1 MDERHCIESGEIV
14 VILISATFAFLSGYI
29 YFTKIADQRLRSA
42 VGVKFNATEQ
52 AVREFS
58 NKTLMIIG
66 SFGGALIGWTFGGT
80 LGAFLG
86 AGGAWWVVREWNNRE
101 QRFDRQRIE
110 QSSRDVPI
118 MIDLLG
124 AALASGAT
132 VRDSIV
138 VVREAL
144 DESPLADVLGHV
156 ISMVDLGA
164 DAREAWKPWVDDPAL
179 GRLAQAITRTQ
190 DSGAA
195 LVQVLDETSL
205 ELRRMHQRTVQIAAR
220 SAGVKAVIP
229 LAACFLPAF
238 FLLGVV
244 PIVASLFDSFNFLST
259 G

>member
-1 MDERHCIESGEIV
+1 MDERHCIESGEVV
-14 VILISATFAFLSGYI
+14 VILVSAVFAFLSGFI
-29 YFTKIADQRLRSA
+29 YFTKMADKRLRSV
-42 VGVKFNATEQ
+42 VGAQLNDTEV

-58 NKTLMIIG
+58 NRTLAFIACG
-66 SFGGALIGWTFGGT
+66 GGALIGWTFGGT
-80 LGAFLG
+80 LGAILG
-86 AGGAWWVVREWNNRE
+86 AGGAWVVVRWWSGRE
-101 QRFDRQRIE
+101 QRSNRQQIE
-110 QSSRDVPI
+110 QSSRDAPI
-118 MIDLLG
+118 MIDLLA

-144 DESPLADVLGHV
+144 DESPLADVLGRV

-179 GRLAQAITRTQ
+179 GRLAQAIMRTQ

-205 ELRRMHQRTVQIAAR
+205 ELRRLHQRTVQVAAR

-229 LAACFLPAF
+229 LAVCFLPAF

-244 PIVASLFDSFNFLST
+244 PIVASLFDSFGFLST

>member
-1 MDERHCIESGEIV
+1 M
-14 VILISATFAFLSGYI
+14 ILISAVFAFLSGYI
-29 YFTKIADQRLRSA
+29 YFTTITDQRLRSA

-66 SFGGALIGWTFGGT
+66 CFGGALIGWTFGGA

-86 AGGAWWVVREWNNRE
+86 AGGAWWVVREWNGRE
-101 QRFDRQRIE
+101 QRSDRERIE
-110 QSSRDVPI
+110 HSARDVPI
-118 MIDLLG
+118 MIDLLA

-164 DAREAWKPWVDDPAL
+164 DAREAWRPWVDDPAL

-205 ELRRMHQRTVQIAAR
+205 ELRRLHQRTVQIAAR
-220 SAGVKAVIP
+220 SAGVKSVIP
-229 LAACFLPAF
+229 LAVCFLPAF

-244 PIVASLFDSFNFLST
+244 PIVASLFDSFKFLST